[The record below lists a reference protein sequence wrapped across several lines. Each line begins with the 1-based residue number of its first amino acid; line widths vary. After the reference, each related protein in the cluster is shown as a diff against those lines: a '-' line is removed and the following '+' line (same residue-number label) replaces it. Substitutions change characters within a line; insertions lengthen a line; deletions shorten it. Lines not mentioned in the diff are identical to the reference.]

1 MQWGEEVAMLQL
13 HVATFGA
20 VGEEEL
26 HRGGGR
32 CSSWLDYENNVSHL
46 FGVASKLINIKLTQD
61 PRICT
66 RSRMELTLETNTF

>member
-1 MQWGEEVAMLQL
+1 MALKFLETLVSWGSWLGLGLGLKNEKLVQWGEEGAMLQL

-32 CSSWLDYENNVSHL
+32 CSSWLDYENNVSH
-46 FGVASKLINIKLTQD
+46 
-61 PRICT
+61 
-66 RSRMELTLETNTF
+66 